1 MVVTRAP
8 ARVEPERFAA
18 WLATRSR
25 TRRIT
30 RLPSRATMRA
40 ITTTSRMLSGRTI
53 RSVTVE
59 AVSGLTPTLVS
70 RW

>member
-1 MVVTRAP
+1 MVATRAA
-8 ARVEPERFAA
+8 ARVEPERAAA

-25 TRRIT
+25 RRRMT

-40 ITTTSRMLSGRTI
+40 ITTTSRMLSGRTM
-53 RSVTVE
+53 RSVTVD
-59 AVSGLTPTLVS
+59 AVSGLTPSLVS